1 MHNQDMSV
9 AEVSPGEPPHDE
21 PLPQTVRFVFAIG
34 ALILVGWCLMYLLLR
49 ARW

>member
-1 MHNQDMSV
+1 MHNQDTPV
-9 AEVSPGEPPHDE
+9 AEVSPGETGVDE
-21 PLPQTVRFVFAIG
+21 PLPQTARFVFAIG